1 MSHTYLDRKKDK
13 RPKPGDFQ
21 TQLCLGFCSSV
32 TIITLTDE
40 GSWFLR
46 NVEIRFPTDAASY
59 PRTVH
64 SATLPWKSKPRT
76 ALRSAG
82 QRNTPQLQSS
92 EVSSRQSPR
101 SPRFNPRPIP
111 VRFVV
116 DKLALG
122 RGFLRALRF
131 SPSVSLHK
139 VSTLILQLLLSSGQ
153 TGKVWET
160 SIETGDL
167 ADIGK
172 QEEKKPTFE
181 VFRCLNRNRFYMIGY
196 AE

>member
-1 MSHTYLDRKKDK
+1 
-13 RPKPGDFQ
+13 
-21 TQLCLGFCSSV
+21 
-32 TIITLTDE
+32 
-40 GSWFLR
+40 
-46 NVEIRFPTDAASY
+46 
-59 PRTVH
+59 
-64 SATLPWKSKPRT
+64 
-76 ALRSAG
+76 
-82 QRNTPQLQSS
+82 
-92 EVSSRQSPR
+92 
-101 SPRFNPRPIP
+101 
-111 VRFVV
+111 
-116 DKLALG
+116 
-122 RGFLRALRF
+122 
-131 SPSVSLHK
+131 